1 MRKRI
6 KVFKFSYFQFICAFL
21 YLLPGFT
28 GGAAIS
34 YFAAALPYYM
44 EPSNNS
50 TIQMT
55 ESEASWFGKLR

>member
-1 MRKRI
+1 MK
-6 KVFKFSYFQFICAFL
+6 KYLQLKMVSSQFICAFL